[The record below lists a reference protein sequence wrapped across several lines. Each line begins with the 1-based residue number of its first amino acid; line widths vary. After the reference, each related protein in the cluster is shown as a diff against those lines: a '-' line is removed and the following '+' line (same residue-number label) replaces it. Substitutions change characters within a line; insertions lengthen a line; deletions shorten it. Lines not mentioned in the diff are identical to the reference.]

1 MKTVLPLKES
11 FLFIGDNWTMLLQR
25 SFFWNKSLAACRKAI
40 KYALEDADANRVEL
54 KLLQGLLKKWTE
66 DERVIPGINQGRNCK
81 FLKLLEFM
89 EGKI

>member
-1 MKTVLPLKES
+1 MIETFRFKGES
-11 FLFIGDNWTMLLQR
+11 WIMDLSP

-40 KYALEDADANRVEL
+40 KYAMEDADANRIDLMWLQDCL
-54 KLLQGLLKKWTE
+54 KTWTE
-66 DERVIPGINQGRNCK
+66 DERVIPGVTKGRYCK

>member
-1 MKTVLPLKES
+1 MET
-11 FLFIGDNWTMLLQR
+11 FRFMGDSWDMELSP

-40 KYALEDADANRVEL
+40 KYALEDVGVNRTDL
-54 KLLQGLLKKWTE
+54 QKLQEVLRSWTE
-66 DERVIPGINQGRNCK
+66 DKSCPGMTEGRYCK